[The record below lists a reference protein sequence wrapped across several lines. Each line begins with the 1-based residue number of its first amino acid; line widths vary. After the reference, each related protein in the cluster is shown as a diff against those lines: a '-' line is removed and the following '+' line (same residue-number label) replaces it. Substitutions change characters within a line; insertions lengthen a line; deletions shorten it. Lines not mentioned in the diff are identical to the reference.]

1 MKEEFAALGQ
11 FITSDELDESH
22 SVEATVDKMEEVFG
36 PAGDSFPDNLK
47 YDPNSGWIAG
57 LKFNPLRYVHL
68 AALFQ
73 DLHNRYG
80 LFIGLDD
87 DGMAGPFK
95 GLQAEVQYEKRE
107 GAPGRFSGAIQLP
120 DAQRSTD
127 MGAVKIVI
135 PEVSFDLY
143 RNGDFKIDIGFP
155 AGLDFSRSLCIEA
168 PPYIGWGGIYFSR
181 KSNETSAYANVP
193 EVKED
198 VGRFESIIEAGI
210 AVKLGYGKSFGQG
223 ILEAGLSITG
233 IGILE
238 GAIATFRSAGD
249 ISKHDK
255 FNWYKGVLGLAGN
268 IFGRVDLEVLTA
280 EIDCEVST
288 TANLIMEAY
297 RSSDIVF
304 DFNVDAS
311 GEIEVNFGF
320 TKGKITK
327 EFHEHFEMDFTMGED
342 RPEDAPW
349 YSPALLL
356 DAPEFQDED
365 KLVWKRVFPKS
376 GKEKISLYFLP
387 HLSIRDEGGNKDAQ
401 CAAMLYMSAPGSEAT
416 DPSFSKWIEG
426 LFLWSVNA
434 YLFGRDTNYDE
445 LLSQNISGQQL
456 KNIQD
461 LLIKDGISQSPID
474 YEQHIVPFLNDYFEF
489 HVCPPEADDCTEDP
503 EAEIQSFVFFPMLP
517 DFKLT
522 LEKTKNDG
530 TIEDDKWDY
539 DKKMPRSKQNI
550 QKIKNH
556 MYKNMADQRTNSQRR
571 YDESLLQPSTSISAR
586 SKTMCVHWMQ
596 DAVTLVIKSIINFA
610 VRTIGDKTERIEVFI
625 KELLEAKTNDN
636 KTTLVSNL
644 AAMKSRFA
652 LFGLRV
658 TEGGTQ
664 NSIYSEIGQLF
675 AIQPDEISKLKFT
688 LEKGNK
694 LAVKMN
700 TCTEP
705 PGDEDKLE
713 VTFPDCEL
721 QRMRDLLDVA
731 VPSPD
736 QEWPCIR
743 PLRPY
748 AEVPKS
754 FPAKPGANWSIYS
767 RQSKGLH
774 VFSAALG
781 RRLISNDPPLLKLCR
796 RDQLEC
802 KEIQRSEYDL
812 ATFVEVKLVKTQYDN
827 LYELRGAT
835 GYGQKL
841 LERLARKLPTDHF
854 PADEVHLKSVHIL
867 HCDSQTSEWVSHD
880 EPVMIFRSN
889 LTTFS
894 EPKDS
899 EGLTLTNSNNVLDI
913 FASSLYKSGTVNS
926 GGFYLKYIC
935 SEWSNYGN
943 GDVFEAQLLLSYSS
957 LATLA
962 PYMNAVVTSEPV
974 TDKPASYFF
983 LDELLYQKVPILQ
996 PGHVGLEVYRPH
1008 PAPTPQGS
1016 FDPAT
1021 YLRRMF
1027 HLIGTK
1033 VEGNGVFDD
1042 QDAADVPI
1050 APVSVVNVLPCPA
1063 NTNSSEPEE
1072 WRKYRSVLRIEKIPP
1087 VSGPVVDCQEPEYDP
1102 YSHIGENLRL
1112 KLTPRDGF
1120 GNVLDSWS
1128 THYEMPILYRDFVV
1142 PVHQWPGTT
1151 MAYRLEKGMSLS
1163 ISLHFDPRE
1172 LTDPE
1177 VAQDIYATA
1186 YHHISRTDVQAYI
1199 SSSIGNHQ
1207 VTVTTDLKQYA
1218 LECWCSLRSITA
1230 PSPITTVLSA
1240 TIDVNWDIKE
1250 PVFEFT
1256 VDLSIKRTEAKL
1268 IDPELMSIPEAKNGY
1283 SRIAHE
1289 SVTQLTAQP
1298 GQPGAYVQDKQT
1310 LKQLADVI
1318 EENQKYKLARGA
1330 WIEGEDANRLW
1341 IVGIGEHGNIKI
1353 ELQTDTFL
1361 YAAAPLETVK
1371 HKRSFLVQ
1379 NYDSFAEPGES
1390 VSDPTLFAEQEA
1402 DLDQWTL
1409 ETFEFID
1416 EMLRP
1421 PFLQVIGEID
1431 QGLTLESILKCKEK
1445 IANSFTSN
1453 VNHLGKLLKESNSS
1467 QDDLAAAR
1475 KRYLDAMLVQLSAS
1489 YDQDTIIQQP
1499 VRVELESGD
1508 PELMESIGFYG
1519 LIAANVTGIEEN
1531 PEQPSNTKVQASFSK
1546 AKLPLS
1552 AGMNLLSY
1560 LFNVKDAGG
1569 YSKYMAEG
1577 ITYKVSHIE
1586 HVATDEKR
1594 FKSSAWIKLVNPYEL
1609 KLGDRMIIVMLKGHP
1624 VPPELTRHEWSA
1636 PEDSSNLEEVRKWD
1650 YTFGYKLGHD
1660 APAQD
1665 EMKYEIEW
1673 NEDGSPVHFTADDN
1687 LAQAM
1692 AQLRHIMKDI
1702 RTHML
1707 LDTGKEKAAACLLKA
1722 VQGIADSWLSRSKRL
1737 PKTKSSGL
1745 ITTFHTWSRIVDQAE
1760 AEDGK
1765 STLEIVLDSV
1775 TGPIPASDIQ
1785 IRLAGYQ
1792 SEITSKSDDRSI
1804 FRFFV
1809 EETLNDATVKRYLTN
1824 KEKLYLADI
1833 EQTVTITEIDILS
1846 IRSARASLYKTRN
1859 ELLLK
1864 GSSTYQEA
1872 TAEAFVYRTPKV
1884 MPADPVAPVIKSNA
1898 GIDISAL
1905 KSNTSIRTVEA
1916 HIQTLLQELFK
1927 PGSNEIYPCTLVCSA
1942 VYRYPYL
1949 WVQTTR
1955 PLMDEG
1961 DEAEV
1966 SIPICLK
1973 HPFLY
1978 TDDDFSVKAFCSE
1991 LEYCMNREDGP
2002 IGEQGKFVINLK
2014 VYPHQ
2019 QEATNTKS
2027 VLSLG
2032 RLELPLNKINLN

>member
-11 FITSDELDESH
+11 FITSDELDKPG
-22 SVEATVDKMEEVFG
+22 SVEATVNTMEKEFG
-36 PAGDSFPDNLK
+36 PAGDSFPKNLK

-57 LKFNPLRYVHL
+57 LKFQPLRYINL

-80 LFIGLDD
+80 LFVGLDD

-120 DAQRSTD
+120 DAQRSTN
-127 MGAVKIVI
+127 MGAVKMVI

-155 AGLDFSRSLCIEA
+155 IGLDFSRSLCIEA
-168 PPYIGWGGIYFSR
+168 PPYIGWGGLYFSR

-193 EVKED
+193 EVQED
-198 VGRFESIIEAGI
+198 VGSFESIIEAGI

-238 GAIATFRSAGD
+238 GTIATFRSAKD
-249 ISKHDK
+249 SSKHDK

-268 IFGRVDLEVLTA
+268 IFGRVNLEVLTA
-280 EIDCEVST
+280 EIDCQVST
-288 TANLIMEAY
+288 TADLIMEAY
-297 RSSDIVF
+297 RSSNIAF

-327 EFHEHFEMDFTMGED
+327 EFHEHFKMDFTMGED

-349 YSPALLL
+349 YSPALML
-356 DAPEFQDED
+356 DASEFRDED

-376 GKEKISLYFLP
+376 GKEKITLYFLP
-387 HLSIRDEGGNKDAQ
+387 HLSIRDEEGTKDAQ

-416 DPSFSKWIEG
+416 DPSFRKWIEG
-426 LFLWSVNA
+426 LFLWTVNA
-434 YLFGRDTNYDE
+434 YLFGRDTRYDE
-445 LLSQNISGQQL
+445 LMNQNISGQQL
-456 KNIQD
+456 KNIQG
-461 LLIKDGISQSPID
+461 LLIEDGISQSPID
-474 YEQHIVPFLNDYFEF
+474 YEQDIVPFLNEYFEF
-489 HVCPPEADDCTEDP
+489 QVCPPEADDCKEDP
-503 EAEIQSFVFFPMLP
+503 ERETQSFVFFPMLP

-530 TIEDDKWDY
+530 TIESAKWDY
-539 DKKMPRSKQNI
+539 DTTNLRLKQNI
-550 QKIKNH
+550 QEIKH
-556 MYKNMADQRTNSQRR
+556 HIHKSMADQRTDSQRK
-571 YDESLLQPSTSISAR
+571 YDESLLKPSTHVSAG
-586 SKTMCVHWMQ
+586 SKTMCVYWMQ
-596 DAVTLVIKSIINFA
+596 DTVTLVIKSIINFA
-610 VRTIGDKTERIEVFI
+610 VKIIGNRTERIEEFI
-625 KELLEAKTNDN
+625 KELLEVKSDDGKT
-636 KTTLVSNL
+636 LISNL

-658 TEGGTQ
+658 TEGGIQ
-664 NSIYSEIGQLF
+664 KSIYSDIGQLF

-688 LEKGNK
+688 LQKGNK
-694 LAVKMN
+694 LTVKMN

-705 PGDEDKLE
+705 PGDDDKLE

-743 PLRPY
+743 PLQPY
-748 AEVPKS
+748 AEVPQS
-754 FPAKPGANWSIYS
+754 FPAKLGANWSINS
-767 RQSKGLH
+767 GPSKGLH
-774 VFSAALG
+774 VFSTALG
-781 RRLISNDPPLLKLCR
+781 RRLMNGLPLLKLCR
-796 RDQLEC
+796 RDQSES
-802 KEIQRSEYDL
+802 KEIQRSGYDL

-841 LERLARKLPTDHF
+841 LERLAQKLPTDDF
-854 PADEVHLKSVHIL
+854 QPDEVYLQSVHIL
-867 HCDSQTSEWVSHD
+867 HRDSQTNDWVSSD
-880 EPVMIFRSN
+880 EPVMIFRNN

-899 EGLTLTNSNNVLDI
+899 EGLVPTISNELDI

-926 GGFYLKYIC
+926 GGFFLKYTY
-935 SEWSNYGN
+935 SDWSHYQN
-943 GDVFEAQLLLSYSS
+943 GDAFEAQLLLSYGSQ
-957 LATLA
+957 AALA
-962 PYMNAVVTSEPV
+962 PYMNAVVISEPV
-974 TDKPASYFF
+974 SGNSKSYFF
-983 LDELLYQKVPILQ
+983 LDELIYKKVPVLQ
-996 PGHVGLEVYRPH
+996 PGHVGLEVFRPH
-1008 PAPTPQGS
+1008 PAPAPVGS
-1016 FDPAT
+1016 PDPTA

-1027 HLIGTK
+1027 HLICTK

-1050 APVSVVNVLPCPA
+1050 APVSVVNKLPYPM
-1063 NTNSSEPEE
+1063 NSNQNEPKE
-1072 WRKYRSVLRIEKIPP
+1072 WLQYRSVLRIENKPP
-1087 VSGPVVDCQEPEYDP
+1087 VTGPVVDCQEPAYNP

-1112 KLTPRDGF
+1112 RLTPRDGF

-1151 MAYRLEKGMSLS
+1151 MTYRLEKSMSLNVT
-1163 ISLHFDPRE
+1163 LHFDPRE
-1172 LTDPE
+1172 LADPE

-1186 YHHISRTDVQAYI
+1186 YHHLSRSDVQAYL

-1207 VTVTTDLKQYA
+1207 ASVTEDLKQYA
-1218 LECWCSLRSITA
+1218 LDCWCSLMTSTS
-1230 PSPITTVLSA
+1230 PNPITTELSA

-1256 VDLSIKRTEAKL
+1256 VDLSIKRTDEKL
-1268 IDPELMSIPEAKNGY
+1268 IDPELISISEAISGS

-1289 SVTQLTAQP
+1289 SVSQLTDEPNQP
-1298 GQPGAYVQDKQT
+1298 GTYVQDKQT
-1310 LKQLADVI
+1310 LKQLADMI

-1330 WIEGEDANRLW
+1330 WIEGEDTNRLW
-1341 IVGIGEHGNIKI
+1341 IVGIGEQGNIKI
-1353 ELQTDTFL
+1353 ELQTDTYL

-1379 NYDSFAEPGES
+1379 NYESFAEPGES

-1421 PFLQVIGEID
+1421 PYLQVIGEID

-1453 VNHLGKLLKESNSS
+1453 VNHLGKLSKEANSS
-1467 QDDLAAAR
+1467 QDDLPSAR

-1508 PELMESIGFYG
+1508 PEQMKSIGFYG
-1519 LIAANVTGIEEN
+1519 SIAANVTGIEEN

-1552 AGMNLLSY
+1552 EGINLLSY

-1569 YSKYMAEG
+1569 YSKYTAEG

-1609 KLGDRMIIVMLKGHP
+1609 KLGDRMIPVVLKGHP

-1636 PEDSSNLEEVRKWD
+1636 PENSSNLEEVRKWA
-1650 YTFGYKLGHD
+1650 YTFAYKLGHD

-1673 NEDGSPVHFTADDN
+1673 NEEGSPVLFTGDDN
-1687 LAQAM
+1687 LPQAL

-1707 LDTGKEKAAACLLKA
+1707 LDTGKEKAAAYLLNA
-1722 VQGIADSWLSRSKRL
+1722 IQVISDSWLPRSMRL
-1737 PKTKSSGL
+1737 PKTKTSRL
-1745 ITTFHTWSRIVDQAE
+1745 TTTFHTWSRIDQAE
-1760 AEDGK
+1760 AEDGS
-1765 STLEIVLDSV
+1765 STLELVLDSV

-1792 SEITSKSDDRSI
+1792 SETVSKTNDRSI
-1804 FRFFV
+1804 FRFFI

-1824 KEKLYLADI
+1824 KEKLHLADI
-1833 EQTVTITEIDILS
+1833 EQTVTITGIDILS
-1846 IRSARASLYKTRN
+1846 FRSARASLYKTRN

-1872 TAEAFVYRTPKV
+1872 TAQAFVYRTPKV
-1884 MPADPVAPVIKSNA
+1884 MPADPVAPVIKSNV

-1905 KSNTSIRTVEA
+1905 KSNASTQTVEA

-1949 WVQTTR
+1949 WVQ
-1955 PLMDEG
+1955 PSHPIMDEG

-1978 TDDDFSVKAFCSE
+1978 TDDDVSVKAFCNE
-1991 LEYCMNREDGP
+1991 LLYCMRREDGP
-2002 IGEQGKFVINLK
+2002 IREKGRFVINLK
-2014 VYPHQ
+2014 VYPHPP
-2019 QEATNTKS
+2019 EVTNTKS

-2032 RLELPLNKINLN
+2032 RLELPLNKIE